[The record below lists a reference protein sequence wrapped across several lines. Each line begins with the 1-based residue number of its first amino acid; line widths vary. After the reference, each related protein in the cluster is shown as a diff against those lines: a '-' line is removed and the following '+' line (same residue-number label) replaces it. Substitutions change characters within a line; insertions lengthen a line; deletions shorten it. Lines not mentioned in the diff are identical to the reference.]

1 MELLQEFDFHI
12 EYVRGKEN
20 VIVDALSRR
29 PLPNAISC
37 IINYS
42 IEEIKAHYLV
52 MNSLNILFE
61 SLSKDARTTDEIDK
75 SKCLEL
81 KNEVLYYN
89 GRVCDS
95 KFGK

>member
-37 IINYS
+37 IINSS
-42 IEEIKAHYLV
+42 IEEIKAHYA
-52 MNSLNILFE
+52 S
-61 SLSKDARTTDEIDK
+61 DEFFKYPIW
-75 SKCLEL
+75 EF
-81 KNEVLYYN
+81 V
-89 GRVCDS
+89 
-95 KFGK
+95 